1 MITWTLDTKKDQK
14 RKPSLLYGTE
24 VHWVLFRLFVW
35 LLNWKRVLP
44 SKTGGASWLGGA
56 VWPVS
61 SLLNYLVLFFIFF
74 PARTL
79 PLAPTQKCS
88 RFPAPTMVSEDRK
101 ETGLS
106 LPSAAQKMRKARF
119 LRIWFRYRRKFSI
132 SWGGIWQRRTQEIKE
147 KRTNV
152 RILDPSLITLF
163 LSVLSSDQI

>member
-119 LRIWFRYRRKFSI
+119 LRIWFRSNLTEKKKPRFSTA
-132 SWGGIWQRRTQEIKE
+132 SLVKEPTHLPSVCLWLKE
-147 KRTNV
+147 K
-152 RILDPSLITLF
+152 
-163 LSVLSSDQI
+163 QGG